1 LVGFAA
7 GKGFFAAKPAEMIYH
22 IVTKNHGQ
30 IMRSFAKRF
39 GLASLQHRWKG
50 LNRRMGTDAGLI
62 AGRSVK
68 PSAWLLTATL
78 AAGMALNAQ
87 AQEDAPSSSAEEGT
101 TQSVEDFR
109 QNLFDVSVILRG
121 DDVSP
126 SSITPYLETALKIEL
141 VRLTGDAG
149 FLASDQADTFLQSAR
164 SWLRQYRFEAY
175 RQDGVTVGQKL
186 IFTFDDNKLY
196 EAFEQEG
203 MVLWPLEARPS
214 TLVYGS
220 QNRAGQL
227 LKLDAGSLQ
236 YLPQLDWHNLVAE
249 MALPMTLAE
258 TRQLRSESGA
268 GALWVY
274 PNFDRSASAL
284 VADRLQTG
292 QSDYLLSYQLRQYA
306 DRPAGLIWQLF
317 DRDGQVL
324 LEQRHQAEDR
334 SSEALSSLFR
344 DMMAALTAFYS
355 RPYRNQA
362 QFIGS
367 VALKVE
373 ALSSVSQLL
382 KIETALSSLK
392 PVIHDSR
399 LIETNE
405 NKAEFE
411 LIYQGTYESLL
422 AYLRGMTSVD
432 MVSNDALSGVIVVR
446 WHQKALDQD
455 LDALESIESGKVLPS
470 DTPQGAASSN
480 PKTTEEQSFDKPEQ
494 RQAPAMRPFMG
505 ESVPTDIDSE

>member
-1 LVGFAA
+1 M
-7 GKGFFAAKPAEMIYH
+7 AK
-22 IVTKNHGQ
+22 K
-30 IMRSFAKRF
+30 F
-39 GLASLQHRWKG
+39 
-50 LNRRMGTDAGLI
+50 
-62 AGRSVK
+62 
-68 PSAWLLTATL
+68 AWLAAASL
-78 AAGMALNAQ
+78 AAGMSFNAQ
-87 AQEDAPSSSAEEGT
+87 AQEDTSSSSAEAGT
-101 TQSVEDFR
+101 EQSVEDFR

-126 SSITPYLETALKIEL
+126 SSITPYLKTALKIEL

-186 IFTFDDNKLY
+186 IFTFDDSKLY
-196 EAFEQEG
+196 DAFEQEG
-203 MVLWPLEARPS
+203 LVLWPLEARPS

-220 QNRAGQL
+220 QNRAGEL

-258 TRQLRSESGA
+258 SQRLGSESDA
-268 GALWVY
+268 DALWVY

-292 QSDYLLSYQLRQYA
+292 QNDYLLSYQLRQYA
-306 DRPAGLIWQLF
+306 ERPAELIWQLF
-317 DRDGQVL
+317 DRDGQVV

-334 SSEALSSLFR
+334 SPEALSSMFR

-355 RPYRNQA
+355 RPYRDQA

-373 ALSSVSQLL
+373 ALASVSQLL
-382 KIETALSSLK
+382 KIETALKSLK

-405 NKAEFE
+405 DKAEFE

-446 WHQKALDQD
+446 WHRQALDQD
-455 LDALESIESGKVLPS
+455 LDALESMEAERALPS
-470 DTPQGAASSN
+470 DTSEGGDSSR
-480 PKTTEEQSFDKPEQ
+480 PETTEAPSVDEPGQ
-494 RQAPAMRPFMG
+494 RQSPAMRPFMG
-505 ESVPTDIDSE
+505 ESVPTDLDSE